1 MAVVVVPERQGQDR
15 LLPLAALAPVVK
27 DLVVGMEQILVVVVA
42 VVVLLVVVYLLLPPK
57 QQGLVE

>member
-27 DLVVGMEQILVVVVA
+27 DLLVGMEQILVAVVA
-42 VVVLLVVVYLLLPPK
+42 VVVLLVVVYLLLPP
-57 QQGLVE
+57 